1 MAKKQITPTSE
12 SIRKAYIQEFLKR
25 KADAEAFANFTET
38 ELATFIRKYDSANFS
53 GIYECLDHNFYDR
66 VRDKIAINRK
76 MAALDEETGLMYSIH
91 LKTYSQFL
99 ESKAFKNLYKCK
111 INTESYAPYPGI
123 TPPSFSEQQ
132 PTHKFRE
139 ETEGERRHLLKEM
152 DIVYRNPQLRQQCLD
167 KYGNQCQCC
176 GMDFATVYGKK
187 LGTNFIEVHHLKPI
201 SSYETDGVPENFVDN
216 LIPLCS
222 NCHSMIHHINDSEYP
237 LRDLREA
244 YKGEKKTIKIWKEG

>member
-111 INTESYAPYPGI
+111 INTESYAP
-123 TPPSFSEQQ
+123 
-132 PTHKFRE
+132 
-139 ETEGERRHLLKEM
+139 
-152 DIVYRNPQLRQQCLD
+152 
-167 KYGNQCQCC
+167 
-176 GMDFATVYGKK
+176 
-187 LGTNFIEVHHLKPI
+187 
-201 SSYETDGVPENFVDN
+201 
-216 LIPLCS
+216 
-222 NCHSMIHHINDSEYP
+222 
-237 LRDLREA
+237 
-244 YKGEKKTIKIWKEG
+244 